1 MGSTCRRAQLHH
13 HVLHQCLQQA
23 TELYLCDRHSFR
35 MNLQRFLPSEMSPE
49 TPMPKWSSILKSF
62 LWKVPISADVRF
74 IDARTICVALCSSQ
88 PSAQAPRQQHQCQG
102 QTCTNFWN
110 VQALI

>member
-1 MGSTCRRAQLHH
+1 MNSAQPS
-13 HVLHQCLQQA
+13 VMQEEQQM
-23 TELYLCDRHSFR
+23 ELNLWDRHSFR

-88 PSAQAPRQQHQCQG
+88 PSA
-102 QTCTNFWN
+102 
-110 VQALI
+110 

>member
-1 MGSTCRRAQLHH
+1 MPKVFCGIHMQALSAPPPCIADSSREHCSE
-13 HVLHQCLQQA
+13 CLQQA
-23 TELYLCDRHSFR
+23 MELYLWDRHSFR

-74 IDARTICVALCSSQ
+74 IDARTICVVLCGSQ
-88 PSAQAPRQQHQCQG
+88 PSA
-102 QTCTNFWN
+102 
-110 VQALI
+110 